1 MYVYALKFTKYCI
14 RPMDFAVFVLSL
26 LTYFEWS
33 HTAIIYD
40 THNPLMRIQG
50 DSLVLALRDDHTKWR
65 PYPLSFDA
73 RLEVDHERMLLDA
86 SKYARGVKII
96 AQKYL

>member
-1 MYVYALKFTKYCI
+1 
-14 RPMDFAVFVLSL
+14 
-26 LTYFEWS
+26 
-33 HTAIIYD
+33 
-40 THNPLMRIQG
+40 MRIQG